1 MGGTE
6 ETSSGVKASIFL
18 LTYDIQRCVLALSLS
33 FLSLCFV
40 VLCCTLTRT
49 PRSPGVCQQ
58 SPVLAHIA
66 PGSTN
71 TKNGDRNLFLGPY
84 D

>member
-6 ETSSGVKASIFL
+6 ETRSGVKASIFL

-58 SPVLAHIA
+58 SLVLAHVA
-66 PGSTN
+66 PGSTDAN
-71 TKNGDRNLFLGPY
+71 NGERNLSLVPY